1 MRAECLPISSIPHV
15 SRLYQDY
22 LNNFERVS
30 SFYPRPPFSNFYA
43 TEAKSLKYPS
53 ERRQCV
59 ADMLE
64 KQAGAGGRPAETAET
79 ISRFRDGE
87 AAVVTG
93 QQVSLFGGPLFS

>member
-1 MRAECLPISSIPHV
+1 MRAECLPISSIPHL

-53 ERRQCV
+53 ERRQRV
-59 ADMLE
+59 ADVLE
-64 KQAGAGGRPAETAET
+64 KQNRSWGASAKTLENIA
-79 ISRFRDGE
+79 RFRDG
-87 AAVVTG
+87 AAALVTG
-93 QQVSLFGGPLFS
+93 QQVSLF